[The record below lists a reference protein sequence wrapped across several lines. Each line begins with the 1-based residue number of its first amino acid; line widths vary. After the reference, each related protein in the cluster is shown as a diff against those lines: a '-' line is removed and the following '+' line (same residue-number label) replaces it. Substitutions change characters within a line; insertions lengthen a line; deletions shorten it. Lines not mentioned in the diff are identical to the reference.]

1 MDDTGQVGF
10 GDTRY
15 LYDKQKSFVGV
26 QKVKKGLVEEV
37 SLFLKRI
44 LLLRE
49 ERCLQEKN
57 QFEISPKV
65 DLGWE
70 FVQGVLE
77 LKSFLGRLSQ
87 IGLGGGELQTSERYR
102 QVQRVGGSSR
112 STTDRTEVVLRSIR
126 LNRSQG
132 VNGNF
137 KAISLK
143 VGSCGWSGMGR
154 TDT

>member
-1 MDDTGQVGF
+1 MGF

-57 QFEISPKV
+57 
-65 DLGWE
+65 
-70 FVQGVLE
+70 
-77 LKSFLGRLSQ
+77 
-87 IGLGGGELQTSERYR
+87 
-102 QVQRVGGSSR
+102 
-112 STTDRTEVVLRSIR
+112 
-126 LNRSQG
+126 
-132 VNGNF
+132 
-137 KAISLK
+137 
-143 VGSCGWSGMGR
+143 
-154 TDT
+154 